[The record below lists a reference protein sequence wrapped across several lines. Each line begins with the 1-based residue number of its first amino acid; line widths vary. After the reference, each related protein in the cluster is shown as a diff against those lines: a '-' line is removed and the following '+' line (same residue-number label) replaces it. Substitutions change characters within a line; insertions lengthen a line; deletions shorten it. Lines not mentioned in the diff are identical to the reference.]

1 MQVYLHIHLLTEL
14 TRQQRK
20 SSNYKTQAIPKF
32 ITIIKE
38 ITNLFV
44 SCVDFPDKSQ
54 QLGCAGF
61 DLKTI

>member
-1 MQVYLHIHLLTEL
+1 MQVYLHIHLLTGL

-38 ITNLFV
+38 IKNLSPV
-44 SCVDFPDKSQ
+44 
-54 QLGCAGF
+54 
-61 DLKTI
+61 